1 MTKQFLH
8 NSLSKVIRL
17 LDRGLGLP
25 LVLAK
30 HFTSFSDVF
39 SHWMGAGKTRYSSN
53 TLAEQLSF
61 KSIDNWIHMER
72 SLYFVTDLVL
82 SSILVKLNFK
92 NL

>member
-1 MTKQFLH
+1 
-8 NSLSKVIRL
+8 
-17 LDRGLGLP
+17 
-25 LVLAK
+25 
-30 HFTSFSDVF
+30 
-39 SHWMGAGKTRYSSN
+39 MGAGKTRYSN